1 VPLQAIARTLWL
13 WLRLVVGFGLVIVGI
28 IGLFLPVL
36 PGILMILAGL
46 AILSAHYH
54 WARRLMNYLRTRKA
68 MREQL

>member
-1 VPLQAIARTLWL
+1 
-13 WLRLVVGFGLVIVGI
+13 VIVGI

>member
-1 VPLQAIARTLWL
+1 MPLKAIARTLWL
-13 WLRLVVGFGLVIVGI
+13 WLRLIVGFGLVIVGI

-46 AILSAHYH
+46 AILSDPSP